1 MSFLACIVVSYS
13 SDHLDHPLMV
23 IVIDNTILVIF
34 DRLWQY
40 LIALTSLVVEPIL
53 LRVVRAPGFVF
64 LSLTALQIVF
74 SIIGLRKHFRIK
86 MYQLI

>member
-40 LIALTSLVVEPIL
+40 LIALTSPIL
-53 LRVVRAPGFVF
+53 LRVVREPGFVF
-64 LSLTALQIVF
+64 LSLTALQIMF
-74 SIIGLRKHFRIK
+74 SIMGLR
-86 MYQLI
+86 

>member
-40 LIALTSLVVEPIL
+40 LIALTSPIL
-53 LRVVRAPGFVF
+53 LRVVREPGFVF

-74 SIIGLRKHFRIK
+74 SIMGLRKHFRIK

>member
-13 SDHLDHPLMV
+13 NDHLDHPLMV

-40 LIALTSLVVEPIL
+40 LIALTSPVVEPIL

-64 LSLTALQIVF
+64 LSLTALQIMF
-74 SIIGLRKHFRIK
+74 SIMGLR
-86 MYQLI
+86 